1 MDELRKVARERGLVH
16 ANAPFEH
23 ILKLNL
29 DSMKRWGRLYEV
41 ELLALDKITR
51 PSSFMDDVPMGIKMF
66 LKGKINPLP
75 TVGDVRQMR
84 RMVKAAKRI
93 DESRT
98 LKEHADRGRVRRSGS
113 GDRPGRCLM
122 TRLAYYPGC
131 SLHGTA
137 KEMDSSFR
145 ASARMLGVELAEI
158 PGWEC
163 CGNTAAHAASRL
175 LATALP
181 ANEMAKVSRDM
192 QLDSVVV
199 PCAACYSRFQ
209 VAKAE
214 LDHDEQLRKETELV
228 VGRAIPTDVRVLNLV
243 DVYYDA
249 VGLDALRA
257 KVTHPLGGMKIA
269 AYYGCLLTRPPKIT
283 LAEDPEYP
291 TRMDDVLKALG
302 AEPVAWG
309 YKTDCCG
316 ASLALC
322 EQAVVVELT
331 PPRARERPRLRRRG
345 RGLRLPA
352 LPGEPGH
359 APGRHQGQGPVLARH
374 PGLLPQP
381 ARRPRRRRAGRRDG
395 LEEAHGGGAGPA
407 LKRPAGKMIDQ
418 PRHCRKDVV
427 THDSGESGSH
437 PGS

>member
-1 MDELRKVARERGLVH
+1 
-16 ANAPFEH
+16 
-23 ILKLNL
+23 
-29 DSMKRWGRLYEV
+29 
-41 ELLALDKITR
+41 
-51 PSSFMDDVPMGIKMF
+51 
-66 LKGKINPLP
+66 
-75 TVGDVRQMR
+75 
-84 RMVKAAKRI
+84 
-93 DESRT
+93 
-98 LKEHADRGRVRRSGS
+98 
-113 GDRPGRCLM
+113 M

-145 ASARMLGVELAEI
+145 ASARMLGLELAEI

-181 ANEMAKVSRDM
+181 ANEMAKVGRDM
-192 QLDSVVV
+192 KLDSVVV

-209 VAKAE
+209 VARAE

-228 VGRAIPTDVRVLNLV
+228 VGRNIPTDIKVLNLV

-249 VGLDALRA
+249 VGLDALRT
-257 KVTHPLGGMKIA
+257 KVTRPLGGIKIA

-331 PPRARERPRLRRRG
+331 RRVLKNAKDCGAEAVACACPLCQVNLDTRQADIRAKDPAWRDIPVFYLSQLVGHAVGAPASEMGWKKHMVPV
-345 RGLRLPA
+345 PA
-352 LPGEPGH
+352 L
-359 APGRHQGQGPVLARH
+359 A
-374 PGLLPQP
+374 
-381 ARRPRRRRAGRRDG
+381 
-395 LEEAHGGGAGPA
+395 
-407 LKRPAGKMIDQ
+407 
-418 PRHCRKDVV
+418 
-427 THDSGESGSH
+427 
-437 PGS
+437 

>member
-1 MDELRKVARERGLVH
+1 
-16 ANAPFEH
+16 
-23 ILKLNL
+23 
-29 DSMKRWGRLYEV
+29 
-41 ELLALDKITR
+41 
-51 PSSFMDDVPMGIKMF
+51 
-66 LKGKINPLP
+66 
-75 TVGDVRQMR
+75 
-84 RMVKAAKRI
+84 
-93 DESRT
+93 
-98 LKEHADRGRVRRSGS
+98 
-113 GDRPGRCLM
+113 M

-137 KEMDSSFR
+137 KEMDSSFK
-145 ASARMLGVELAEI
+145 ASVRELGVELAEI

-181 ANEMAKVSRDM
+181 ANEMAKVGRDM

-209 VAKAE
+209 VTKAE
-214 LDHDEQLRKETELV
+214 LDHDEQLRRETELV
-228 VGRAIPTDVRVLNLV
+228 VGRSIPTDIKVLNLV

-249 VGLDALRA
+249 VGLDALSA
-257 KVTHPLGGMKIA
+257 KVTKPLGGIKIA

-309 YKTDCCG
+309 GKTDCCG

-331 PPRARERPRLRRRG
+331 RRLLVNARDCGAEAVACACPLCQVNLDTRQADIKAKDPAWRDIPVFYLSQLVG
-345 RGLRLPA
+345 HAVGAPDAEMGWKKHMVAVPA
-352 LPGEPGH
+352 LP
-359 APGRHQGQGPVLARH
+359 
-374 PGLLPQP
+374 
-381 ARRPRRRRAGRRDG
+381 
-395 LEEAHGGGAGPA
+395 
-407 LKRPAGKMIDQ
+407 
-418 PRHCRKDVV
+418 
-427 THDSGESGSH
+427 
-437 PGS
+437 